1 MSTPQIENLE
11 IVIPTSLASVVT
23 TNLQLENDS
32 NLTDASA
39 VKYIS
44 SSFFNHPSRRANHQ
58 TTNPYIGAAAS
69 SGASIVTS
77 NVSFGSL
84 PAAQLSRKPFDENS
98 DGKGPTSDPNNVM
111 PNGSTM
117 IGYPSGNL
125 PTSGAACQGNQ
136 QPCYD
141 GTSTNGNQPIFRKA
155 ELIGLTGQNL
165 YHFSMDSSKSVSNHS
180 SIFYNTLIE
189 KALTNDGH
197 QVSPG
202 FTVSH

>member
-84 PAAQLSRKPFDENS
+84 PAAQLSYQPFDENS
-98 DGKGPTSDPNNVM
+98 DGKGPTGDPNNVM